1 MICGS
6 DGILAKPTND
16 NGKIANGSCGM
27 GDEAERTS
35 QRARRPELDGWMNGD
50 GGVGVGLV
58 SLNLIGFA
66 LLAVN
71 NGRQCCYAKLPTSW
85 TMLVAVVAVGL
96 SMQHARISRH
106 LLCPHE
112 SHAAVLSIDALFADL
127 SYYLY
132 TKAKQR
138 QY

>member
-1 MICGS
+1 
-6 DGILAKPTND
+6 
-16 NGKIANGSCGM
+16 M

-71 NGRQCCYAKLPTSW
+71 NGRQCCHANKL

-106 LLCPHE
+106 LLCPHD
-112 SHAAVLSIDALFADL
+112 S
-127 SYYLY
+127 
-132 TKAKQR
+132 
-138 QY
+138 